1 MQSQKVYQPQQAI
14 TGAAFS
20 ARFKLL
26 ATLVSLGLVGYVLS
40 FLLRYP
46 AVSKLAQLGL
56 LVAIAVVLLCWRDF
70 LRATLTIDAVGI
82 RQSGWLPQDVGWDD
96 VRGARLIGQHQL
108 GWLLPPR
115 LAVRTGTGFSTFNCG
130 SNELLNE
137 LQRISL
143 AYQLKP

>member
-26 ATLVSLGLVGYVLS
+26 ATLVSVGLVGYVLS

-46 AVSKLAQLGL
+46 AVSELAQLGL

-70 LRATLTIDAVGI
+70 LLATLTIDAVGI
-82 RQSGWLPQDVGWDD
+82 RQSGWLPQHVVWDD
-96 VRGARLIGQHQL
+96 VRGARLIGQHRL

-115 LAVRTGTGFSTFNCG
+115 LAVRTGTGFCIFNCG